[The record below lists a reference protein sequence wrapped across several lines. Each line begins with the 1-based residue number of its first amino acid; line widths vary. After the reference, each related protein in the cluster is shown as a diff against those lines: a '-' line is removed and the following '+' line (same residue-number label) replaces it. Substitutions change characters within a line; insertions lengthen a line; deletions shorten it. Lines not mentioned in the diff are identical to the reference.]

1 VTPEPVVALD
11 RVLESARQGWD
22 AAARAAAVVESVR
35 LVAGA
40 PVRFRFAGRALVDQ
54 LLAPLCHL
62 DEVDAEPVF
71 TMHAWDTESTGVPV
85 PRLAQVDGT
94 PAPARSIIDRD
105 RAAATSYGRVMLEA
119 VDFGADFGHGAGYF
133 AIGTPDDLSHGE
145 RGAPFRTAFH
155 WWLARRGLQL
165 AHGGAVGIDGRGVL
179 LVGAGGAGKSSTTL
193 ACVEAGMQYAGD
205 DYCAIETTPP
215 PVVHSL
221 YSTAKVVDADVARYP
236 NLARGATR
244 HRHATDDKS
253 LYLVARARPECV
265 VPKLALAAIVVPVRT
280 ANATTSFARAS
291 SGHALQALAPSTLG
305 QLPGHAARSL
315 ATLAAAARAV
325 PAYRLELGHDRAT
338 VAPAVRALVEQL
350 APEVEAVGA

>member
-40 PVRFRFAGRALVDQ
+40 PVRFCFAGPALVDQ

-62 DEVDAEPVF
+62 DEVDTEPVF

-105 RAAATSYGRVMLEA
+105 RAAAMSYGRVMLEA
-119 VDFGADFGHGAGYF
+119 VDFGHRAGFF

-193 ACVEAGMQYAGD
+193 ACVEAGMQYVGD
-205 DYCAIETTPP
+205 DYCAIKTTPS

-236 NLARGATR
+236 TLARGATD
-244 HRHATDDKS
+244 HRHADDDKS

-265 VPKLALAAIVVPVRT
+265 VPQLALTAIVVPVRT
-280 ANATTSFARAS
+280 ANAATSFAPAS
-291 SGHALQALAPSTLG
+291 SGHALQSLAPSTLG

>member
-1 VTPEPVVALD
+1 VTSEPVVALD
-11 RVLESARQGWD
+11 RVLASARHGWD
-22 AAARAAAVVESVR
+22 AAARAAGVVESVR

-40 PVRFRFAGRALVDQ
+40 PVRFRFAGGALVDQ
-54 LLAPLCHL
+54 LLVPLCHL
-62 DEVDAEPVF
+62 DEVDAEPDF
-71 TMHAWDTESTGVPV
+71 TVHAWDTESTGVPV
-85 PRLAQVDGT
+85 PRLVQLDGEA
-94 PAPARSIIDRD
+94 APARSIIDRD
-105 RAAATSYGRVMLEA
+105 RAAASSYGRVMLEA
-119 VDFGADFGHGAGYF
+119 VDFDGAGHADGFF

-145 RGAPFRTAFH
+145 RGAPFRMAFH

-205 DYCAIETTPP
+205 DYCAIETTAA

-236 NLARGATR
+236 NLASGATDRR
-244 HRHATDDKS
+244 HPTDDKS

-265 VPKLALAAIVVPVRT
+265 VPQLALAAIVVPVRT
-280 ANATTSFARAS
+280 ADATTTFAPAS

-305 QLPGHAARSL
+305 QLPGHAAQSL

-350 APEVEAVGA
+350 ASEAEVVGA